1 MLLFLKP
8 EMIATLSSVCKITNV
23 EELADGDV
31 EEIFDDLEDADDF
44 DSSKITQ
51 DLVSAWVDR
60 AREESL
66 VYIMSRLL
74 NVEIDHPLLTILAS
88 NGIIAPRDLSVYK
101 ASDLHAKLKL
111 DSVSVD
117 DIENWRVKAWGVL
130 GSKPWLAEYFHMDNV
145 QKG

>member
-1 MLLFLKP
+1 
-8 EMIATLSSVCKITNV
+8 
-23 EELADGDV
+23 
-31 EEIFDDLEDADDF
+31 
-44 DSSKITQ
+44 
-51 DLVSAWVDR
+51 
-60 AREESL
+60 
-66 VYIMSRLL
+66 MSRLL

-111 DSVSVD
+111 DSVSVE